1 VWVLLVYLYI
11 NLTVIAWYYDNAH
24 SSTGKRTLYE
34 EISKTVNMESIM
46 YNGQLRIN
54 DLYLIFHLLP

>member
-46 YNGQLRIN
+46 YNGQLRI
-54 DLYLIFHLLP
+54 I